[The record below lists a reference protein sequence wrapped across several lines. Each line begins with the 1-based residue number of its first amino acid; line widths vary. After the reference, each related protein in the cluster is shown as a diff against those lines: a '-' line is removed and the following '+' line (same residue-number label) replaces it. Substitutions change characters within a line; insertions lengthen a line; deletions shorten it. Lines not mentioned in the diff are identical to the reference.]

1 MYRISSISWR
11 MIILMT
17 SFNFVSKYEIRTFPF
32 IDTLN
37 RCDIMSSFY
46 PVFVL
51 ARLSLGKQA
60 IGITNNRYL
69 GYQWV
74 PMGTFHVLSSYFQM
88 SRTSWREIVVGKL
101 QIVLKMFLP
110 FFVCKQYTVKVFK
123 QSFILKESCA
133 RSH

>member
-17 SFNFVSKYEIRTFPF
+17 SFNFVSKYEIRTFHF

-74 PMGTFHVLSSYFQM
+74 PMGTFHVFVVLFPNVSYFM
-88 SRTSWREIVVGKL
+88 ARNSRRKIANCIENVSAFFCL
-101 QIVLKMFLP
+101 QTIH
-110 FFVCKQYTVKVFK
+110 C
-123 QSFILKESCA
+123 QSV
-133 RSH
+133 